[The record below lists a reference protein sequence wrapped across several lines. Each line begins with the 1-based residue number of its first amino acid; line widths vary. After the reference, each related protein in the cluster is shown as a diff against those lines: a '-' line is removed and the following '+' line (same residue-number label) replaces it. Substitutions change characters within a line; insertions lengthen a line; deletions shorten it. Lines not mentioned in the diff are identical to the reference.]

1 MLTWQE
7 LLPSWLFELLTR
19 LLSINHPLE
28 TDSDARMS
36 NMPTSYRILV
46 VSYTDAIYTVQFTP
60 PTTEAKGSLKLMTSS
75 VVGHHPLWLTCHS
88 SDDSLVF
95 TGLELDDGRLLAI
108 KFDHSNGKGKVLADV
123 SSGRK
128 GLCTLAT
135 NSDALFVGN
144 VGLVPSLLLRSFLSN
159 TFIHHVVF
167 IGNCQSLRTT
177 AVILT
182 IHY

>member
-1 MLTWQE
+1 MLTWRE
-7 LLPSWLFELLTR
+7 LLPSWLFELLMR
-19 LLSINHPLE
+19 LLSINCPLE
-28 TDSDARMS
+28 TDGDARMS
-36 NMPTSYRILV
+36 NTPTSYQILV
-46 VSYTDAIYTVQFTP
+46 ASYTNAIYTVQFTP
-60 PTTEAKGSLKLMTSS
+60 PTTEAKGSLELVTSS
-75 VVGHHPLWLTCHS
+75 VVGHHLLWLTRHS

-123 SSGRK
+123 LSGKK

-135 NSDALFVGN
+135 NSDAFVGN
-144 VGLVPSLLLRSFLSN
+144 VGLVPSLLLRLFLSN

-167 IGNCQSLRTT
+167 IRNCQSLRTT
-177 AVILT
+177 AIVLT